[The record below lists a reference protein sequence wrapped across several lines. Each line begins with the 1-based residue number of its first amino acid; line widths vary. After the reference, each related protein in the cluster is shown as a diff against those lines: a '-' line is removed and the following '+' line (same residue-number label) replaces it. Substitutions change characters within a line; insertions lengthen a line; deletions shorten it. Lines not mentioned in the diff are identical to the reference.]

1 MLRLVIVLLLF
12 LSTLCVASY
21 QIRLGTFESYGALQ
35 STLSKLQNK
44 HYKEKLSIEQDD
56 ATGYTLYSKT
66 FAEQAQAQKALAV
79 YGEVFEGAVMTQDGV
94 EVSGQ
99 TVTEQNHTDASDVPE
114 PQNTTTSLW
123 GGVQAQSP
131 ENTET
136 TQEAP
141 KAYVPL
147 IEKKV
152 ETPLP
157 KQQKNLSFAKELK
170 RKVFYLCYEGKRQ
183 GRIKPVIK
191 AVFNQKFIT
200 YSSQM
205 MEIPPIITP
214 YRLVGNDLHVT
225 VGMFSVGSTKSRLE
239 RVTDTYLRV
248 INWADG
254 KPVQPVRFYF
264 KQRDAVMF
272 SRKN

>member
-1 MLRLVIVLLLF
+1 MLRLLVVSLLF
-12 LSTLCVASY
+12 LSTLCAASY
-21 QIRLGTFESYGALQ
+21 QIRLGTFESYTELQ
-35 STLSKLQNK
+35 AALSKLQNP
-44 HYKEKLSIEQDD
+44 HYKQKLSIEQDD
-56 ATGYTLYSKT
+56 AMGYTLYSKT
-66 FAEQAQAQKALAV
+66 FTEHSQAQKALAV

-94 EVSGQ
+94 DVSGQ
-99 TVTEQNHTDASDVPE
+99 TVTKQNHSDTSDVQE
-114 PQNTTTSLW
+114 QQSTNIALW

-131 ENTET
+131 QNTVP
-136 TQEAP
+136 TQEVP
-141 KAYVPL
+141 KEHAVL
-147 IEKKV
+147 VEKKV
-152 ETPLP
+152 ESPLP

-239 RVTDTYLRV
+239 QVTDSYLRV

-264 KQRDAVMF
+264 KQQDAVLF

>member
-1 MLRLVIVLLLF
+1 MLRVFVVILLF
-12 LSTLCVASY
+12 LTTLCAASY

-35 STLSKLQNK
+35 SRLSKLQNQ

-66 FAEQAQAQKALAV
+66 FTQHDQAQKALAV
-79 YGEVFEGAVMTQDGV
+79 YTEVFDGAVMTQDGV
-94 EVSGQ
+94 DVAGQ
-99 TVTEQNHTDASDVPE
+99 NVTEQDHSDTVDKQE
-114 PQNTTTSLW
+114 AHSTNTALW

-131 ENTET
+131 QNLEP

-141 KAYVPL
+141 KEHAPL
-147 IEKKV
+147 VEKKA
-152 ETPLP
+152 ETTLP
-157 KQQKNLSFAKELK
+157 KQRKNHSFAKELK

-239 RVTDTYLRV
+239 RVTDSYLRV

-264 KQRDAVMF
+264 KQQDAVLF

>member
-1 MLRLVIVLLLF
+1 
-12 LSTLCVASY
+12 
-21 QIRLGTFESYGALQ
+21 LGTFESYGALQ
-35 STLSKLQNK
+35 SALSKLQNP

-66 FAEQAQAQKALAV
+66 FTQQAQAQEALAV
-79 YGEVFEGAVMTQDGV
+79 YAEVFESAVMTQDGV
-94 EVSGQ
+94 DVAGQ
-99 TVTEQNHTDASDVPE
+99 NMTEQNHSDTSDVQE
-114 PQNTTTSLW
+114 PHSANTALW

-131 ENTET
+131 QNPEPR
-136 TQEAP
+136 QEAP
-141 KAYVPL
+141 KEYVPL
-147 IEKKV
+147 VEKKA

-157 KQQKNLSFAKELK
+157 KQRKNLSFAKELK

-239 RVTDTYLRV
+239 RVTESYLRV

-264 KQRDAVMF
+264 KQQDAVLF

>member
-1 MLRLVIVLLLF
+1 MLRVLVVILLF
-12 LSTLCVASY
+12 LSTLCAASY

-35 STLSKLQNK
+35 SALSKLQNPQ
-44 HYKEKLSIEQDD
+44 YKQKLSIEQDD

-66 FAEQAQAQKALAV
+66 FTQHAQAQEALAV
-79 YGEVFEGAVMTQDGV
+79 YAEVFEGAVMTQDGV
-94 EVSGQ
+94 DVAGK
-99 TVTEQNHTDASDVPE
+99 TVTEQNRPE
-114 PQNTTTSLW
+114 TVDNQEQQSPNTALW
-123 GGVQAQSP
+123 GGVQAKSP
-131 ENTET
+131 QNPEPR
-136 TQEAP
+136 QEAL
-141 KAYVPL
+141 KEHAPL
-147 IEKKV
+147 VEKKA
-152 ETPLP
+152 EIPLP
-157 KQQKNLSFAKELK
+157 KQQKNLSFAKELQ

-191 AVFNQKFIT
+191 AIFNQKFIT

-239 RVTDTYLRV
+239 RVTESYLRV

-264 KQRDAVMF
+264 KQQDAVLF